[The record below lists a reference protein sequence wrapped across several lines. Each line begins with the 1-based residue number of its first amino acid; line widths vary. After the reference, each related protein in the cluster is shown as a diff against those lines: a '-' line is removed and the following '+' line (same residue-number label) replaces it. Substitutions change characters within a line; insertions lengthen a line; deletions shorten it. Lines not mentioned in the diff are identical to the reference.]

1 MQDNIIALGE
11 WQVQHLTKLSDFK
24 TCEGIGNQC
33 HSKTSFT
40 PHTKASHSPYLDS
53 LPWLQGCDRSLSWEW
68 PCGLK
73 TKHSSQLAPESNKPE
88 GIGREI

>member
-11 WQVQHLTKLSDFK
+11 WQVQHLRKLSDFQ
-24 TCEGIGNQC
+24 TCEGIGNRC
-33 HSKTSFT
+33 YSKTSFT
-40 PHTKASHSPYLDS
+40 PRTRASHSPYPDS
-53 LPWLQGCDRSLSWEW
+53 LLWLQGCDRGLSWDW

-73 TKHSSQLAPESNKPE
+73 TKHSSQLASESNKPE